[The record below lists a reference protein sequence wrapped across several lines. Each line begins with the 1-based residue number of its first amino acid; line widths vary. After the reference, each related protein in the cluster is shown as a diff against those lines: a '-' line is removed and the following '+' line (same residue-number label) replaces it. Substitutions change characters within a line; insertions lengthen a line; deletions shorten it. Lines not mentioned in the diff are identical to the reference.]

1 MLEKTFCS
9 SPWFHLRLTSDGSF
23 ETCRWA
29 YKPDHKY
36 NFSNTSLIQF
46 YNSDQMKELRTEL
59 LEGHKPKV
67 CQSCYYEESFDKLT
81 GRVRQ
86 LHKSVID
93 KNNFAL
99 TLRSS
104 PHYNMFLHSYENNGH
119 SEYNPTDLQIDLGNL
134 CNSGCIMCDPT
145 YSSRLESDY
154 KKLAKQSQLFFDPI
168 KTQNWSSDI
177 NLKNKLIDELSDIKN
192 IKYIHFLGGETLYHS
207 AFYDICEA
215 LIKTNQAQD
224 IIVGTTT
231 NGTIFNSRLEN
242 LISSFKEFHLGISI
256 ESVLKLNDYI
266 RYPSKIENIL
276 ENLENFLNLRNK
288 CSTLQISLRITP
300 NIFTIYELDKLFEYM
315 LQKKVIAESCNI
327 LADPQH
333 LRMELLPDDI
343 RQEILHKLNS
353 LVDKYN
359 LNKINIVNVRRNDLI
374 DQVTANLILD
384 YKNFIESYKMP
395 SDVDKHRYNLV
406 EWLQS
411 FERLRKNSILD
422 YAPRYEKFLRNYGY

>member
-1 MLEKTFCS
+1 
-9 SPWFHLRLTSDGSF
+9 
-23 ETCRWA
+23 
-29 YKPDHKY
+29 
-36 NFSNTSLIQF
+36 
-46 YNSDQMKELRTEL
+46 
-59 LEGHKPKV
+59 
-67 CQSCYYEESFDKLT
+67 
-81 GRVRQ
+81 
-86 LHKSVID
+86 
-93 KNNFAL
+93 
-99 TLRSS
+99 
-104 PHYNMFLHSYENNGH
+104 
-119 SEYNPTDLQIDLGNL
+119 
-134 CNSGCIMCDPT
+134 MCDPT

-315 LQKKVIAESCNI
+315 FQKKVIAESCNI